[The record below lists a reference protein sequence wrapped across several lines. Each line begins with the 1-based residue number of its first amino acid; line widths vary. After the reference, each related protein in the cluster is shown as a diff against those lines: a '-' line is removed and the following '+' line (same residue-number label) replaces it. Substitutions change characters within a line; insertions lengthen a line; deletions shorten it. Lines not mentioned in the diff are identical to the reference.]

1 MPTTNVKDHYKCF
14 VEYLRIGFTYARVVH
29 DDGGPMDFIHLE
41 VNAGYEKITG
51 FRDVVGK
58 KISEV
63 SPGLSTFNPEFIERL
78 IRVAETEIPDRF
90 EMYFEPLHK
99 WLDISVY
106 CPEKE
111 FFVAII
117 DDITERMGFRS
128 LFVDH
133 SAIMILLDPETLNIV
148 DANRAAA
155 DFYGWSIDDLRKK
168 KITEVNIASSE
179 TIHREMEKWKK
190 LEQRSMAFRHR
201 RADGSIR
208 DVEIFGK
215 TILMNGKK
223 LIYDIIHDVTRR
235 NRLETVYQM
244 RIRLLQLAENL
255 TET

>member
-148 DANRAAA
+148 
-155 DFYGWSIDDLRKK
+155 
-168 KITEVNIASSE
+168 V
-179 TIHREMEKWKK
+179 EKWKSEK
-190 LEQRSMAFRHR
+190 AE
-201 RADGSIR
+201 
-208 DVEIFGK
+208 
-215 TILMNGKK
+215 NGKWK
-223 LIYDIIHDVTRR
+223 SGKSWSREAWHFVIGEL
-235 NRLETVYQM
+235 TVPFGMLRYSAKQS
-244 RIRLLQLAENL
+244 
-255 TET
+255 